1 MTKTK
6 KISNLKARNKLLK
19 GRVDTLSKRISG
31 ATPLDK
37 SIDSITS
44 NKLKLKQP
52 SSYYKYMKEDVL
64 LHLLKNK
71 TIKITNPLKFND
83 PMDCTF
89 PEIQIDE
96 NHIKKLVHTSLGNE
110 MLPLL
115 NDFKSESDQRI
126 NYELTK
132 LKKELKKISAELSNN
147 WAELISGYRVLSLTA
162 KKDNLLMWSHYAD
175 EHRGVVVQFKSNPS
189 FGLPRKVDYYNGSKI
204 LNVFFKEICSVI
216 AEKEKGEGFSDAHS
230 DIASDYTLKIMFEY
244 FFMKMTEWEYENEHR
259 VVYRKD
265 NIIIKTLED
274 DLDVISIGDDDIERV
289 ILGSSITLS
298 HAQELK
304 SLIKET
310 LPNTDVQHY
319 QREGW
324 SLKCKSI

>member
-6 KISNLKARNKLLK
+6 KIRNLKARNKILK
-19 GRVDTLSKRISG
+19 KRVNTLSKRING
-31 ATPLDK
+31 AMSLDK
-37 SIDSITS
+37 PTDFITS
-44 NKLKLKQP
+44 NKVKIKQP
-52 SSYYKYMKEDVL
+52 SSYYKYMKENVL
-64 LHLLKNK
+64 LLLLKNK

-83 PMDCTF
+83 PMDCTI
-89 PEIQIDE
+89 PEIHLDK
-96 NHIKKLVHTSLGNE
+96 NHIRKLVYSSLENE

-132 LKKELKKISAELSNN
+132 LEKELKKISTELSKN
-147 WAELISGYRVLSLTA
+147 WTELISGYRVLSLTA

-216 AEKEKGEGFSDAHS
+216 AEKEKGEGFSDSHS
-230 DIASDYTLKIMFEY
+230 DIATDHTLKIMSEY

-259 VVYRKD
+259 IVYRKD
-265 NIIIKTLED
+265 NEIIKSIED
-274 DLDVISIGDDDIERV
+274 DLDVISIGDNDIERI
-289 ILGSSITLS
+289 ILGSSINPS
-298 HAQELK
+298 RAQELK
-304 SLIKET
+304 SLIKDS
-310 LPNTDVQHY
+310 LPNVDVQHY